1 MEEPVERLLR
11 VRKTFK
17 PIPYRFVIAGLILLA
32 HLSIGLN
39 FFVISPLLPLIIEEY
54 EITRATAGLLIALP
68 LLIAAAFGL
77 PGGAVIGR
85 IGLRRVFGSAWLM
98 MGLLVLSWW
107 ATNFPTLLAL
117 RLSYGVGFALILTA
131 TGPLLMHWFPPKEV
145 LIMNS
150 LNTAAI
156 SLGIAL
162 SVSTAAPL
170 ASLIGWQ
177 GVLGIFGAV
186 CPVGATAWALL
197 GRTSDTR
204 VKEEFPSVPLNGIVA
219 VLRSRAILLLVAA
232 DAGVLIQYT
241 ALTSWLPTFYSGTRG
256 FSLSQAGFITG
267 LLPLV
272 GVVAVLLGGFLPS
285 RIGTKRL
292 FFTAPGI
299 MVILGGLGSFL
310 FVDLVFI
317 YGAVIMLGIGSWLYV
332 PLLLSLPMELRG
344 MTPEKVAIVWG
355 TFVTVGGIGMFFSP
369 LLVGILRDISGTF
382 LPGFL
387 ICAVA
392 GWSLLAAGIFMPRGS
407 FGATPATSQES
418 RR

>member
-1 MEEPVERLLR
+1 MERLLG
-11 VRKTFK
+11 VRKTFNL
-17 PIPYRFVIAGLILLA
+17 PYRFVIAGLILLA

-39 FFVISPLLPLIIEEY
+39 FFVVSPLLLLIIEEY

-85 IGLRRVFGSAWLM
+85 VGLRRVFGSAWLL
-98 MGLLVLSWW
+98 MGLLVLSSW

-117 RLSYGVGFALILTA
+117 RLSFGVGFAVILTA
-131 TGPLLMHWFPPKEV
+131 TGPLLMQWFPPKEI

-150 LNTAAI
+150 LNTAII

-162 SVSTAAPL
+162 SVSTAAPI
-170 ASLIGWQ
+170 ASLMGWQ
-177 GVLGIFGAV
+177 NALGLFGAV
-186 CPVGATAWALL
+186 GLVGATAWALL
-197 GRTSDTR
+197 GRTSDTW
-204 VKEEFPSVPLNGIVA
+204 VKEDSPHVPLNGIAA
-219 VLRSRAILLLVAA
+219 VLGSRAILLLVAA

-241 ALTSWLPTFYSGTRG
+241 ALTSWLPTFYTETRG
-256 FSLSQAGFITG
+256 FSLSQAGFLTG

-285 RIGTKRL
+285 RIGTRRL

-310 FVDLVFI
+310 FVDSVII
-317 YGAVIMLGIGSWLYV
+317 YMAVIVLGMGSWFYV
-332 PLLLSLPMELRG
+332 PLLLSLPMEMKG

-355 TFVTVGGIGMFFSP
+355 TFVTVGGIGMFVSP

-382 LPGFL
+382 LPGFFL
-387 ICAVA
+387 CAVA
-392 GWSLLAAGIFMPRGS
+392 GWLLLAAGVFLPRSS
-407 FGATPATSQES
+407 FEANYAST
-418 RR
+418 